1 MGTLGGYY
9 VESADATRKEA
20 QTKKAFEETLSS
32 SFDWNVGASGSFL
45 TTGGKGEGGVDTERK
60 VTDAKGSH
68 MHGSFTLGTTT
79 VTYHRTVKGGDALA
93 AKVLWKQSL
102 VYNANYGVIDRPAG
116 DLLGVWTLLPADLD
130 TDLDTQSLAQEFEAV
145 WMNEALR
152 PGKPYIEDVRDLTA
166 QIREEF
172 IALFKSGLVKR
183 ASEGI
188 GSTQREK
195 DFVKDT
201 VERLLKAQL
210 METDWYVDLA
220 VQRCRNAAQDALD
233 ADKDQREQDQKVV
246 FLKVHVNISGL
257 FVWEKR
263 CFSLL
268 AGARDNFEPKLLN
281 CKWPAGAEIEDDPN
295 TNPWGCV
302 SYSHVDDTI
311 FYSNN
316 KLANPGGPEAMSWG
330 FVCTATQRNLI
341 NANWDEDDINDAIKN
356 YKPMYKG
363 DITLVNDTK
372 VNKTARKKPHNE
384 KTKRTHQTPCCI
396 PPWLSC
402 SWPARPA
409 LSCER
414 QSAVS
419 TTPT

>member
-295 TNPWGCV
+295 TNPWGLV
-302 SYSHVDDTI
+302 KYSDIDGTI
-311 FYSNN
+311 FCYPGASL
-316 KLANPGGPEAMSWG
+316 LAIHPLTSWKSFGWSWG
-330 FVCTATQRNLI
+330 FVCTATKRDLI
-341 NANWDEDDINDAIKN
+341 NANWDEDDINDAMKN
-356 YKPMYKG
+356 HKPMYEG
-363 DITLVNDTK
+363 QITEVNNIKVND
-372 VNKTARKKPHNE
+372 
-384 KTKRTHQTPCCI
+384 I
-396 PPWLSC
+396 
-402 SWPARPA
+402 
-409 LSCER
+409 
-414 QSAVS
+414 
-419 TTPT
+419 